1 MTQSEARSR
10 RRTGRFLSSFVM
22 AATLVN
28 CCLAQNE
35 SPNTGKNGVRS
46 PGSLVKPPKLVH
58 PTPPA
63 YPADAESPDLKRSC
77 IIDVVVGADGN
88 SAVIPPANDADP
100 FIKAAVAAVKQL
112 AFKPGLLN
120 NRPVP
125 VRIRVWV
132 PFVPHNKKAVPEIV
146 PVLSIAGVDKPP
158 TPLSVSEPQSPHET
172 RRVKSRRLALFSVEV
187 NEEGLPQNAQIL
199 KGAGTAIDAETLESI
214 TKYRF
219 SPALKYGLPIPC
231 LVTIESDIRLN

>member
-1 MTQSEARSR
+1 MKQSEARR
-10 RRTGRFLSSFVM
+10 GCRIRKFLSGFLM

-28 CCLAQNE
+28 CCLAQDQ
-35 SPNTGKNGVRS
+35 SPNTHENGARS
-46 PGSLVKPPKLVH
+46 FGSLVKPPKLVH

-77 IIDVVVGADGN
+77 IIDVVVSADGN
-88 SAVIPPANDADP
+88 SAIIPPANDADP

-158 TPLSVSEPQSPHET
+158 TPAIVSESQSTHET
-172 RRVKSRRLALFSVEV
+172 RRVKYQGTVLVSVEV

-199 KGAGTAIDAETLESI
+199 KGAGTALDAEALESV

-231 LVTIESDIRLN
+231 LVTIEADLRLH

>member
-1 MTQSEARSR
+1 MKQSEARSR
-10 RRTGRFLSSFVM
+10 RRIQKFLSSFVM
-22 AATLVN
+22 AATVVN
-28 CCLAQNE
+28 CCFAQNQ
-35 SPNTGKNGVRS
+35 SPNIGKNGVS
-46 PGSLVKPPKLVH
+46 SLGSLVKPPKLVH

-77 IIDVVVGADGN
+77 ILDVVIGTDG
-88 SAVIPPANDADP
+88 IPAIMSPANDADP
-100 FIKAAVAAVKQL
+100 FTKAAIAAVKRL
-112 AFKPGLLN
+112 AFKPGHLN

-125 VRIRVWV
+125 VRVRVWV
-132 PFVPHNKKAVPEIV
+132 PFVSHNKKAVPEIV

-158 TPLSVSEPQSPHET
+158 TPLSVFESQSTHET
-172 RRVKSRRLALFSVEV
+172 RRAKYQGTALVSVEV
-187 NEEGLPQNAQIL
+187 TEEGLPQNAPIL